1 MRRILSLAIVLS
13 LTGLGPAPLSACAL
27 FSSKLVECA
36 TPKTQARCDQMD
48 MQENGTR
55 LAATPDTSCCFSSS
69 APLPESQYKA
79 FDLSFMAVPTLLS
92 DPMGH
97 TPRTQ
102 YPCRVDRVQDLSPP
116 KLQCLLCIFL
126 I

>member
-48 MQENGTR
+48 MQESGTR
-55 LAATPDTSCCFSSS
+55 LAAAPDTSCCFASN
-69 APLPESQYKA
+69 APVPESQYKA
-79 FDLSFMAVPTLLS
+79 SDLSLTVSPETFPDPLS
-92 DPMGH
+92 DA
-97 TPRTQ
+97 PRVHQ
-102 YPCRVDRVQDLSPP
+102 LPSVLPVQDLSPP
-116 KLQCLLCIFL
+116 KLQSLLCTFL

>member
-13 LTGLGPAPLSACAL
+13 LAGLGPVPLSSCAL

-36 TPKTQARCDQMD
+36 TPKTQVRCDQMA
-48 MQENGTR
+48 MQTSGTA

-69 APLPESQYKA
+69 APLPESQYKVS
-79 FDLSFMAVPTLLS
+79 DLSLIAAPILVS
-92 DPMGH
+92 DPMGDA
-97 TPRTQ
+97 PSAQ
-102 YPCRVDRVQDLSPP
+102 YPRPVNRVQDLLPP
-116 KLQCLLCIFL
+116 SLQSLLCTFL